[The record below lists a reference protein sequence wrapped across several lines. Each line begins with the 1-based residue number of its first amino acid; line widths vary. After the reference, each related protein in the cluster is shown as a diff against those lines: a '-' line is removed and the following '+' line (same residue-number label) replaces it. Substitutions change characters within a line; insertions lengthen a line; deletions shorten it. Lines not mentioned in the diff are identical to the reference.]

1 MITYNILDPEKLEE
15 KKKLKSR
22 IAILYIGSIILFI
35 LLAILWFHNSPK
47 SETLA
52 NGTSRQDAEN
62 IALLNQDELL
72 HQSLKNL
79 DQLDISYAKL
89 VAAGADSVTLNNL
102 DNLINTS
109 ETAFSDLI
117 DSISNQKSFFKNQ
130 VNAERSDNILYAFVS
145 ALNYRKSNSS
155 LRTSFFGN
163 NKNLQGD
170 TLKILQL
177 QANVQNKTETIDYLM
192 SQLNFKNHLN
202 TFLPNE
208 LSIEPKMKPGSMQA
222 IIKRQRDSI
231 QILLSVYNSLIK
243 DNTSMASQLKTKTND
258 TDADKINS
266 LNSKIDDL
274 YAELTLQK
282 VDCNLTRV
290 SGKDIISTA
299 RQRKDLLQES
309 LNSLRNLAGATNPVV
324 QRKVKDK
331 MLQLQNI
338 AATARN

>member
-1 MITYNILDPEKLEE
+1 MITYNILDPERLEE

-22 IAILYIGSIILFI
+22 FAILYVGSIILLI

-47 SETLA
+47 SETLTNRA
-52 NGTSRQDAEN
+52 SREDAEMF
-62 IALLNQDELL
+62 ALLSQDQLL

-89 VAAGADSVTLNNL
+89 AATGADSITLSNL

-109 ETAFSDLI
+109 EKAFSDLI
-117 DSISNQKSFFKNQ
+117 DSMSNKKSFFKDQ
-130 VNAERSDNILYAFVS
+130 VNAERSDSILYAFIS
-145 ALNYRKSNSS
+145 ALNYRKSNSA
-155 LRTSFFGN
+155 LRAAFPGN

-177 QANVQNKTETIDYLM
+177 QADVQNKTDTIDYLM

-202 TFLPNE
+202 SFLPGE
-208 LSIEPKMKPGSMQA
+208 LSMEPKMKPGSLPA
-222 IIKRQRDSI
+222 IVKRQRDSI
-231 QILLSVYNSLIK
+231 QILLSVYKSLIK
-243 DNTSMASQLKTKTND
+243 DNTNMASQLKMKTND
-258 TDADKINS
+258 ADPDKINS
-266 LNSKIDDL
+266 LNNKIDDL

-282 VDCNLTRV
+282 VDCNLSRV
-290 SGKDIISTA
+290 SGKDIISNA

-309 LNSLRNLAGATNPVV
+309 LNSLRNLAGATNPVI